1 MKDMPEST
9 TVSVRERQI
18 GDTLCIIETAISA
31 TAKETVKAKIK
42 RLIADAAESAS
53 APKTAA

>member
-9 TVSVRERQI
+9 TVSVREKQI
-18 GDTLCIIETAISA
+18 GDTLCIIETAVSA
-31 TAKETVKAKIK
+31 TARETVKAKIK
-42 RLIADAAESAS
+42 RLIEDAAESAS

>member
-18 GDTLCIIETAISA
+18 GDTLCIIETAVSA
-31 TAKETVKAKIK
+31 TARETVKAKIK